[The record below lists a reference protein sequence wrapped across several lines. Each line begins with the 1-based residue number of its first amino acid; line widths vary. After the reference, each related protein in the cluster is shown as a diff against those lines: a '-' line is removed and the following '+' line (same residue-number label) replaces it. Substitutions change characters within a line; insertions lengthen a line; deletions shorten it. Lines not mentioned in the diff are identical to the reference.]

1 MSAANER
8 ADAERA
14 AALEA
19 AREAAEKA
27 AAEQEELRRSLADSQ
42 AACAELEAKVA
53 RAATSLKAADELKEA
68 K

>member
-1 MSAANER
+1 MNAANQQ
-8 ADAERA
+8 AYAERT

-19 AREAAEKA
+19 VREAAEKA
-27 AAEQEELRRSLADSQ
+27 AAEQEELQRSLAELQ